1 MKKGKKILF
10 GVLGG
15 AAALYAG
22 LFAVFYFDL
31 DGKFLYHVVEPF
43 LCKHY
48 DKIERRDITKIP
60 YDVVTYPDYEYKT

>member
-60 YDVVTYPDYEYKT
+60 YDVHKYPEYEYKT

>member
-22 LFAVFYFDL
+22 LFAVFYFDM

-48 DKIERRDITKIP
+48 DKIERRDITGIP
-60 YDVVTYPDYEYKT
+60 YDVDKYPEYEYKT

>member
-22 LFAVFYFDL
+22 LFAVFYFDM

-60 YDVVTYPDYEYKT
+60 YDVDKYPEYEYKT

>member
-31 DGKFLYHVVEPF
+31 DGKLLYHVVEPF

-48 DKIERRDITKIP
+48 DKIERRDITGIP
-60 YDVVTYPDYEYKT
+60 YDVDKYPEYEYKT